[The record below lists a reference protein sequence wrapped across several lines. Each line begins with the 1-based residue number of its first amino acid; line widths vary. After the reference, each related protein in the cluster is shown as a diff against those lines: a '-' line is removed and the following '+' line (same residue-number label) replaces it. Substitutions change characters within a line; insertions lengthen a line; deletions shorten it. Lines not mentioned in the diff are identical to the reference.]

1 MDIFPYVPRGP
12 QQDIVEF
19 IRNVTENGGTAVLES
34 GTGTGKTICSLAGT
48 LQSTLNTGKRL
59 VYLTR
64 TKSQQKQV
72 IREVRQISK
81 KRNVACIGVQ
91 GRNMS
96 TCPFMKDD
104 PELATGTPEELSRLC
119 SDLKKRK
126 TDGCKFYRQMD
137 PDEIQEHLMYLRTEH
152 PDPEDFISYA
162 SDAGCCPYEL
172 MKRLV
177 EYADVVVIPYT
188 FMLMPNIRQH
198 FLNWMN
204 ADLSDIVLIVD
215 EAHNIPDYLR
225 EVMTCRY
232 SEYGLN
238 MMEKEAKELNDPEVH
253 NGTSATDLAT
263 AFRECISEAVSEYL
277 NEDDGLIP
285 PYFLEEGLMSSLSVS
300 SVSLNKMYRSLT
312 DLGEI
317 VAERK
322 RADRKLPRSYMGS
335 FGRFLQLWTDCSE
348 EMYVKLIT
356 APPNPAFES
365 YCMDPYPAAE
375 PFRVCNASIH
385 MSGTLEPLSEYSD
398 MLGLNAEMRSFPSPF
413 DPNDLLTIYS
423 EDVSTKFDDIVAD
436 KDMIK
441 RLESKTIE
449 IVLSENRNSAV
460 FFPSYVM
467 MENFISDGV
476 VDRLKKN
483 VYFERKGSGQQE
495 LMDEID
501 RFRTSDNGVLFAVS
515 GGRVSEGLD
524 FPDRDLEIAVLV
536 GIPYPKPNAKLSAL
550 TRYCDLRYGKGW
562 ERAVRSPTIRKMRQT
577 VGRLIRSE
585 TDRGVAVILDKRA
598 AMIKELNARAAEDL
612 TCEVQSFFSK

>member
-1 MDIFPYVPRGP
+1 MDIFPYSPRGP

-19 IRNVTENGGTAVLES
+19 IRTVTDSGGTAVLES
-34 GTGTGKTICSLAGT
+34 GTGTGKTICSLAGA

-59 VYLTR
+59 VYITR

-72 IREVRQISK
+72 IHEVRQISK

-91 GRNMS
+91 GRNVS

-104 PELATGTPEELSRLC
+104 PELTSGTPEELSRLC

-126 TDGCKFYRQMD
+126 TDGCRFYRQMD
-137 PDEIQEHLMYLRTEH
+137 PDEVQEHLEFLRKEH
-152 PDPEDFISYA
+152 PNPEEFIAYA
-162 SDAGCCPYEL
+162 AEMQCCPYEL

-177 EYADVVVIPYT
+177 EYADVIVIPYT

-238 MMEKEAKELNDPEVH
+238 MMEKEAKEWEDPDIH
-253 NGTSATDLAT
+253 NGVKATDLAS
-263 AFRECISEAVSEYL
+263 AFHECISEAVSEYL

-322 RADRKLPRSYMGS
+322 RMNRKLPRSYMGS
-335 FGRFLQLWTDCSE
+335 FGRFLHLWSECSE

-375 PFRVCNASIH
+375 PFRVCSASIH

-398 MLGLNAEMRSFPSPF
+398 MLGLNAEKRTFSSPF
-413 DPNDLLTIYS
+413 DPANLLTIYS

-441 RLESKTIE
+441 KLENMTME
-449 IVLSENRNSAV
+449 TVLAENRNAAV

-467 MENFISDGV
+467 MDNFISDGV
-476 VDRLKKN
+476 VERLGKN
-483 VYFERKGSGQQE
+483 VFFERKGSGQQE
-495 LMDEID
+495 LMDEINK
-501 RFRTSDNGVLFAVS
+501 FRTSENGVLFAVS

-524 FPDRDLEIAVLV
+524 FPDRDLEVAVLV

-577 VGRLIRSE
+577 IGRLIRSE

-612 TCEVQSFFSK
+612 ACELQSFFSK